1 MKRIRFPKKQIS
13 LFVLGVILVG
23 FSFVSYQL
31 DQQEIQIE
39 YTKPYIDRSPAFAI
53 KIDVSVDSDSDIDAT
68 ANIGDD
74 GATSYLDAQTVNAVD
89 QVITEG
95 QGTGYVAGVDNE
107 NDIDNDASDVDGVTD
122 IGTQGTFS
130 NAQGTNADTVYM
142 NIQEGNGAGYS
153 APVDTN
159 ELHDAITDTDSG
171 TNPDLGTYDVDSD
184 MLADDGTMNTLTEEN
199 TGGGGGDDAL
209 YPTSFDSTLTEWTE
223 SGCSGSAYTCI
234 DAQGDGESLTGTSGG
249 GGGTEHANFGFSGAS
264 GNPVTYVNITI
275 YHTTGENTNIEVTN
289 STTTVSFNFGSGSGW
304 ETLTVDSDGGSAIT
318 TLPTQAEINGATIEV
333 IGKSQGG
340 AGAISLD
347 ALYIGYD
354 WGGGGDNYEFDREFQ
369 FQSIGTLDGS
379 VERLDINTGTMGTE
393 DLIVQ
398 IWEASSW
405 TTVVTLVDA
414 NDGVWINTSIT
425 TWLDSAT
432 EYFRFLGGT
441 EISDTTSNTWEID
454 MVLIHIEKTEVLD
467 YELNFEYQWTTA
479 DATQTNE
486 EVSIWVGT
494 RSDAENIVVDYW
506 SGSWT
511 NIGTINA
518 VSTHFNF
525 TATGLTTTYTLR
537 FTGSTESGDSTQT
550 NWDIDLITLHTWTD
564 VVNDYELSWEH
575 QATSLPAYSTDNAY
589 YMTILGYYSAT
600 ASETVGVEMW
610 NTSSSAWIIVSG
622 FSMTITEQWYNVS
635 IDCGTIGICSTTM
648 TWQFFDDDR
657 SLDSDVDTLNID
669 YAGIYIYSLSMT
681 LTETTGDIPIIPDS
695 TDYAMTENPF
705 NLVIDAGENFDIQIR
720 GTDTTGTPIASNYV
734 WYDSDNNPAGY
745 TQLTTSW
752 TTLYSNQDL
761 STTALQFWLWSNIAP
776 PLVVQTLDFTLEVRI
791 IIYVP

>member
-1 MKRIRFPKKQIS
+1 M
-13 LFVLGVILVG
+13 
-23 FSFVSYQL
+23 
-31 DQQEIQIE
+31 
-39 YTKPYIDRSPAFAI
+39 
-53 KIDVSVDSDSDIDAT
+53 
-68 ANIGDD
+68 
-74 GATSYLDAQTVNAVD
+74 
-89 QVITEG
+89 
-95 QGTGYVAGVDNE
+95 
-107 NDIDNDASDVDGVTD
+107 
-122 IGTQGTFS
+122 
-130 NAQGTNADTVYM
+130 
-142 NIQEGNGAGYS
+142 
-153 APVDTN
+153 
-159 ELHDAITDTDSG
+159 
-171 TNPDLGTYDVDSD
+171 
-184 MLADDGTMNTLTEEN
+184 
-199 TGGGGGDDAL
+199 
-209 YPTSFDSTLTEWTE
+209 
-223 SGCSGSAYTCI
+223 
-234 DAQGDGESLTGTSGG
+234 
-249 GGGTEHANFGFSGAS
+249 
-264 GNPVTYVNITI
+264 
-275 YHTTGENTNIEVTN
+275 
-289 STTTVSFNFGSGSGW
+289 
-304 ETLTVDSDGGSAIT
+304 
-318 TLPTQAEINGATIEV
+318 
-333 IGKSQGG
+333 
-340 AGAISLD
+340 
-347 ALYIGYD
+347 YIGYD

-398 IWEASSW
+398 VWEASSW

-414 NDGVWINTSIT
+414 NDGVWINTSIA

-441 EISDTTSNTWEID
+441 EVSDTTSNTWEID
-454 MVLIHIEKTEVLD
+454 MVLIHIEKAEVLD

-479 DATQTNE
+479 DVTQTNE

-518 VSTHFNF
+518 ASTHFNF

-589 YMTILGYYSAT
+589 YITIFGYYSAT

-657 SLDSDVDTLNID
+657 SLDSDVDTLNLD
-669 YAGIYIYSLSMT
+669 YSGIYIYSLSMT

-776 PLVVQTLDFTLEVRI
+776 PLAVQTLDFTLEVRI
-791 IIYVP
+791 II